1 MTSVGPSRRRPVGC
15 GGDRAGCLNQTAA
28 DRHDVPLR
36 QLLKADPDVYLTT
49 SDSGTTLAT
58 LRHDHL
64 TKRLQAVRKGRFGI
78 LQAKLAEPGPQIGEA
93 LVQVAKILHP
103 EAFR

>member
-1 MTSVGPSRRRPVGC
+1 MTTTARRRKRPIVV
-15 GGDRAGCLNQTAA
+15 
-28 DRHDVPLR
+28 RHSCQWLSN
-36 QLLKADPDVYLTT
+36 DPDVYLTT

-78 LQAKLAEPGPQIGEA
+78 LRAKLAEPGPQIGEA